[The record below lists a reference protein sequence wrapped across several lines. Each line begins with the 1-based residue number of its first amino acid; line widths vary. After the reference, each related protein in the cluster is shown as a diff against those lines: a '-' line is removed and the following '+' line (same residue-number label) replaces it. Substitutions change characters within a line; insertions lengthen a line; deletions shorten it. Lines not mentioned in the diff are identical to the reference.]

1 MQAETRVRTASP
13 RGPAERSFAMVSA
26 ASENRG
32 RASLHWTAGAGC
44 PHAVLGQE
52 SPYPRI
58 PNSNFSPAPQQVV
71 IDAGKLDDR
80 GIVGLG
86 RVNALDGGIE
96 IEQQGAL
103 SVVAHHALDPEEG

>member
-1 MQAETRVRTASP
+1 
-13 RGPAERSFAMVSA
+13 MVSA
-26 ASENRG
+26 ASENPG
-32 RASLHWTAGAGC
+32 RASLDWTAGGGC

-52 SPYPRI
+52 SPYPRN
-58 PNSNFSPAPQQVV
+58 PDSNFSPAPQQVV
-71 IDAGKLDDR
+71 IDAGELHYG

-86 RVNALDGGIE
+86 WVNALDGGIE